1 MIFSLSEKFS
11 FGVASFDD
19 GFAEFFELLP
29 PRAKLSLGGD
39 SLEVDSFGDKGFGV
53 DSVNVDRVGACNLLL
68 TGAGC
73 SLLVA
78 DWPKPELFSFRGF
91 STGEDGVFEE
101 DIIAP
106 IAVII

>member
-39 SLEVDSFGDKGFGV
+39 SLEVDSFGDKGLGV
-53 DSVNVDRVGACNLLL
+53 DS
-68 TGAGC
+68 
-73 SLLVA
+73 
-78 DWPKPELFSFRGF
+78 FRGL
-91 STGEDGVFEE
+91 STGEESAGGESVEDGVFEE